1 MEPNDWYVSSSF
13 YDIVVCAQIRGV
25 LGVQSLVNILGFLCA
40 LPIHIQTYMLTM
52 NLAQKVAYP
61 RAMLRIQAG
70 LLLLLHHNG
79 ALHPS

>member
-1 MEPNDWYVSSSF
+1 M
-13 YDIVVCAQIRGV
+13 VCPVFLLLQHPRSCADKRS
-25 LGVQSLVNILGFLCA
+25 LEVQSLVNILGFLCA